1 MLNIGEGQSTFQRS
15 HLPSE
20 KRVTLRILSLSRER
34 NWLKCILKF
43 VQYCQTKIGQI
54 KFDSGEKENRT
65 LLLPLEFSQLES
77 HLQFSLYDSVKPH
90 PCRLKGCGLGPHH
103 PLHPDFGQET
113 NSLIHL
119 ESNPEEQWK
128 VRTVLWLPPTQDG
141 PSLTLC
147 AAACR
152 WGLPPSST
160 PAGQVPFHLTSA
172 TLGKTL
178 QPRARSFGPFPSFK
192 VQNANAVGD
201 NTVATDASRTAKMLN
216 IIALV
221 CGIILLII
229 FIALK
234 ATQS

>member
-1 MLNIGEGQSTFQRS
+1 MFQRS

-20 KRVTLRILSLSRER
+20 KCVTVRILSFSGGR
-34 NWLKCILKF
+34 NGLIWLKCILKL
-43 VQYCQTKIGQI
+43 VQHCQTKRRQI
-54 KFDSGEKENRT
+54 KFDSGGGKKRT
-65 LLLPLEFSQLES
+65 LFLPLEFFQLEL
-77 HLQFSLYDSVKPH
+77 HRQFSLYDNFKPH
-90 PCRLKGCGLGPHH
+90 PCRLKGCGLGPYH
-103 PLHPDFGQET
+103 PLHPDFVQET

-119 ESNPEEQWK
+119 ESNLEEQWK
-128 VRTVLWLPPTQDG
+128 ARTVLWLPPTQDG

-152 WGLPPSST
+152 WGSPLSST
-160 PAGQVPFHLTSA
+160 PAGQVLFHLTSA

-178 QPRARSFGPFPSFK
+178 QPRARSFGRLPSFK

-234 ATQS
+234 ATQQ